1 VVAGLAARVDAAGA
15 AADAEVVLAAGAVG
29 EQVPDDDQDGAG
41 DEGLEFA
48 AALEDPPVTLA
59 EEGVRAPAAAAASPG
74 IPLR

>member
-1 VVAGLAARVDAAGA
+1 MVAGLAVRVDAAGV
-15 AADAEVVLAAGAVG
+15 AADAEVVLAAG

-41 DEGLEFA
+41 DQGLEFA

-59 EEGVRAPAAAAASPG
+59 GEGVRAPAAAAAASPG